1 MSKFIEKTIKTEG
14 ELSGME
20 RLLRQISWFFSKSG
34 VLSLAL
40 EHFLAMIP
48 ATILVPVLVNNA
60 FDTMVIDMSLVL
72 FTSGIGTLAFIL
84 LSKGAIPAYLGSS
97 FAYIGLTI
105 YLIQEQMANGAPS
118 SEMAFT
124 YVGWAYIFSGI
135 LLVLLSFLYRKKG
148 IERIL
153 SFLLP
158 ATVVGPAISLIGLEL
173 ADTAI
178 VDAGFDIE
186 EGLIDGN
193 AALVA
198 LITLGVIVLFS
209 LIRHRILKNAAII
222 TGMLAGCILSFF
234 LSGFPKEIFTEI
246 QWFQRPDWHF
256 PIFTIPSNLLGL
268 FLAVIPA
275 TLIVFTEN
283 IGRITVI
290 ERMTSTDTAEEKDEK
305 KLALPSDEVIDDDTG
320 TSAIFTKK
328 SIAKMRTSLFSH
340 GVATFLAGFIGSVP
354 NTIYAENIAVMSIHK
369 NNIKNDEP
377 DPFIRKMTDPY
388 SCIPYCLAA
397 LLAIIFSFSGVLQN
411 LLVRLPKPVI
421 GGMELFLFG
430 IISAPGIQLLVE
442 QRVNY
447 KKISNQIVTAA
458 VLISGIS
465 GLSINL
471 EQVELSGMSL
481 GFVVGILLNLIVQ
494 LLKWLG
500 NISDELTFD
509 ELVSEGLSAFSD
521 STAMRV
527 IGYKKSGQSEEDY
540 GHSEKTNASIS
551 GFAYALSGNDCRV
564 KMKGQWISDDTIRD
578 EIAHS
583 DLVEVGTNE
592 PNHVTLRFRKTV
604 NGLYVDIKSSLLEKD
619 TKNACLNDYK
629 AFDDD
634 GVWFQINCSEDVP
647 LRRVKKLIRSVDK
660 QFLPAKTQ

>member
-1 MSKFIEKTIKTEG
+1 
-14 ELSGME
+14 
-20 RLLRQISWFFSKSG
+20 
-34 VLSLAL
+34 V
-40 EHFLAMIP
+40 
-48 ATILVPVLVNNA
+48 
-60 FDTMVIDMSLVL
+60 
-72 FTSGIGTLAFIL
+72 
-84 LSKGAIPAYLGSS
+84 
-97 FAYIGLTI
+97 
-105 YLIQEQMANGAPS
+105 
-118 SEMAFT
+118 
-124 YVGWAYIFSGI
+124 
-135 LLVLLSFLYRKKG
+135 
-148 IERIL
+148 
-153 SFLLP
+153 
-158 ATVVGPAISLIGLEL
+158 
-173 ADTAI
+173 
-178 VDAGFDIE
+178 
-186 EGLIDGN
+186 
-193 AALVA
+193 
-198 LITLGVIVLFS
+198 
-209 LIRHRILKNAAII
+209 
-222 TGMLAGCILSFF
+222 
-234 LSGFPKEIFTEI
+234 
-246 QWFQRPDWHF
+246 
-256 PIFTIPSNLLGL
+256 
-268 FLAVIPA
+268 
-275 TLIVFTEN
+275 
-283 IGRITVI
+283 
-290 ERMTSTDTAEEKDEK
+290 EEKDEK

-320 TSAIFTKK
+320 NSAIFTKK

-494 LLKWLG
+494 FLKWLG

-509 ELVSEGLSAFSD
+509 ELVSEGLSAFGD
-521 STAMRV
+521 TTAMRV
-527 IGYKKSGQSEEDY
+527 IGYKKSGQSEEGY
-540 GHSEKTNASIS
+540 GLSAKPNASIS

-564 KMKGQWISDDTIRD
+564 KMNGQWISDDTIRD

-583 DLVEVGTNE
+583 DLVEIGSGESNQV
-592 PNHVTLRFRKTV
+592 VLRFRKTV
-604 NGLYVDIKSSLLEKD
+604 NGLYVDIRTDLLEKD

-660 QFLPAKTQ
+660 QFCSPKTR